1 LPVIRTPAG
10 EEAVMPMMIRELSPM
25 FADASAA
32 KSYRFGKL
40 VINDPDFVMVL
51 GFSVI
56 GLILG
61 LTFAFLI
68 SLPEELTVL
77 L

>member
-1 LPVIRTPAG
+1 
-10 EEAVMPMMIRELSPM
+10 MPTMIRELSP

-32 KSYRFGKL
+32 RSYRLGKL
-40 VINDPDFVMVL
+40 VINDPDFVTVF

-56 GLILG
+56 GLVLG
-61 LTFAFLI
+61 LTFALLV
-68 SLPEELTVL
+68 SLPEELTAL